1 MANIFLLALFVTPA
15 AAMGDST
22 QVVAATS
29 AKTPIEK
36 VVKLIEEL
44 KANLL
49 HDEKVDQQIHDKFA
63 CWCHMI
69 AGHKA
74 AAIMMAHHMIKSLSS
89 DALSLKSEIAVLA
102 KDISDKSDEIAE
114 AEENI
119 KSATAIR
126 KKNNE
131 AYMTETGDLMQ
142 AINALQRAMEVLSG
156 AGTKT
161 ELLQNG
167 EGLSSSERAR
177 AANFISV
184 AVNKMPTDGDR
195 ALSPKKVSALA
206 RFTEVLRSDREEF
219 EDKSTYAPQSATI
232 QGILKDMYDSFS
244 SDLESQTQTE
254 AEENREFESLLA
266 TKNNAIATAKD
277 VILKRE
283 EKKAELE
290 SELADTLQELEAT
303 QKQMAADIEFFDLTD
318 AKCRGTHEEWVT
330 RSEMRMEEI
339 KGVQEALDILTSDEN
354 RALFAKAIKPGKE
367 TSFLQ
372 MFTDDDET
380 GPAAKAYKVLKDHAK
395 ASHSLR
401 LASLAA
407 AVRTAGFG
415 HFDEVI
421 KAIDEVI
428 ATLKKEEQEDIKQ
441 RDFCKE
447 ELHKNSEQQLD
458 LKWKIETNEAMI
470 TKLEAHIAKLE
481 EDIQATSKEIA
492 DTKDQIEKMTDE
504 RTAEHEAFK
513 EAKSDDEAA
522 IEVLGQA
529 IAALSKYYEKNKVDM
544 GPIQGSMK
552 LLQDSEP
559 VFEVAQTQAPDV
571 KFADAGKRKNQS
583 KGIIS
588 ILTMI
593 KEDLEDEVKNG
604 VKDEVASQAEFEKQV
619 AAAEALIKQLEEK
632 NVELRAAKAE
642 TEEQKELEHSQ
653 MKENKQSLDDKVKYR
668 ESIQEGC
675 DWLLKSFQERV
686 EKRKAEMDGL
696 VTAKEYLTGAAP
708 PAMLETSKAFDDDQ
722 LSEINFHGISFLH
735 RH

>member
-1 MANIFLLALFVTPA
+1 
-15 AAMGDST
+15 
-22 QVVAATS
+22 
-29 AKTPIEK
+29 
-36 VVKLIEEL
+36 
-44 KANLL
+44 
-49 HDEKVDQQIHDKFA
+49 
-63 CWCHMI
+63 
-69 AGHKA
+69 
-74 AAIMMAHHMIKSLSS
+74 
-89 DALSLKSEIAVLA
+89 
-102 KDISDKSDEIAE
+102 
-114 AEENI
+114 
-119 KSATAIR
+119 
-126 KKNNE
+126 
-131 AYMTETGDLMQ
+131 
-142 AINALQRAMEVLSG
+142 MEVLSG

-161 ELLQNG
+161 GLLQNS
-167 EGLSSSERAR
+167 ESLSTSERTR
-177 AANFISV
+177 AANLISV
-184 AVNKMPTDGDR
+184 AVNKMPIDGDR

-219 EDKSTYAPQSATI
+219 EDKSAYAPQSATI

-244 SDLESQTQTE
+244 SDLEDQTQNE
-254 AEENREFESLLA
+254 AEENREFETLLA
-266 TKNNAIATAKD
+266 TKNNQIATAKE

-290 SELADTLQELEAT
+290 VELADTLQELEAT
-303 QKQMAADIEFFDLTD
+303 QKQMEADIEFFDLTD
-318 AKCRGTHEEWVT
+318 AKCRATHEEWVT
-330 RSEMRMEEI
+330 RSEMRAEEI

-372 MFTDDDET
+372 LFSDSDET
-380 GPAAKAYKVLKDHAK
+380 GPAAKAYNVLKDHAK

-407 AVRTAGFG
+407 AVRTAAVG

-447 ELHKNSEQQLD
+447 ELHKNSEQQAD

-470 TKLEAHIAKLE
+470 TKLEAHIAKLD
-481 EDIQATSKEIA
+481 EDIQATSQEIA

-504 RTAEHEAFK
+504 RKAEHDSFK

-552 LLQDSEP
+552 LLQGSEP
-559 VFEVAQTQAPDV
+559 VFEVAQTQAPDA

-619 AAAEALIKQLEEK
+619 AAAEALIKQLEDK

-642 TEEQKELEHSQ
+642 TEEQKELEHSK
-653 MKENKQSLDDKVKYR
+653 MKENKESLEDKVKYR
-668 ESIQEGC
+668 ASIQEGC

-708 PAMLETSKAFDDDQ
+708 PAMLETSKTFDDDQ
-722 LSEINFHGISFLH
+722 LSEISFHGISFLH